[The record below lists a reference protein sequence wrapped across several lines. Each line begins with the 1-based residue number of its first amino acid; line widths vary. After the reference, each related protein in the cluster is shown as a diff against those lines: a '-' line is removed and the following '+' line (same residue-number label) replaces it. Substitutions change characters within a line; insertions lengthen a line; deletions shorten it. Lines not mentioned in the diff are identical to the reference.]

1 MEVNKKMTKA
11 KQVHNNYCDY
21 QIDKAK
27 GKRILAVKTAENK
40 KIEGLRTSG
49 HTKAELTRKL
59 ANLF

>member
-1 MEVNKKMTKA
+1 MTKA

-27 GKRILAVKTAENK
+27 GKRILTVKQKENK
-40 KIEGLRTSG
+40 VQGLWTSG
-49 HTKAELTRKL
+49 RTKEELTRKL

>member
-1 MEVNKKMTKA
+1 MTKA

-27 GKRILAVKTAENK
+27 GKRILTVKQKENNK
-40 KIEGLRTSG
+40 VQGLRTSG
-49 HTKAELTRKL
+49 NSKAELTRKL

>member
-1 MEVNKKMTKA
+1 MTKA

-27 GKRILAVKTAENK
+27 GKRILTVKQKENNK
-40 KIEGLRTSG
+40 VQGLRTSG